1 METIKVKFATDD
13 LSTVEVKTDSYLLD
27 ALLERNLDVKQ
38 LCSRR
43 GLCATCHVYV
53 DKNPGNLT
61 PPTPRETLTLAV
73 LTSARANSRLS
84 CQARVIGDGVEVSLP
99 EGLYIDSFESL
110 EKLIGQRTQVPI
122 LHPVTGDVLVPA
134 NKIIIRS
141 IVEKLEHLNFDIA
154 KVQYSGASENK

>member
-1 METIKVKFATDD
+1 MESVKVKFEAEGLNTIEM
-13 LSTVEVKTDSYLLD
+13 LPEAHLLD
-27 ALLERNLDVKQ
+27 ALLARNIDVKQ

-53 DKNPGNLT
+53 TKNPEHLS
-61 PPTPRETLTLAV
+61 PATPRETLTLAV
-73 LTSARANSRLS
+73 LTGARANSRLS
-84 CQARVIGDGVEVSLP
+84 CQARIIGDGVEVALP
-99 EGLYIDSFESL
+99 DGLYIDSFESL

-141 IVEKLEHLNFDIA
+141 IVEKLEHLNFDID
-154 KVQYSGASENK
+154 KVKYSGA

>member
-1 METIKVKFATDD
+1 METIKVQFEQAGLQTIE
-13 LSTVEVKTDSYLLD
+13 LTPESYLID
-27 ALLERNLDVKQ
+27 ALLARDLDVKQ
-38 LCSRR
+38 LCNRR

-53 DKNPGNLT
+53 TKNPQNLT
-61 PPTPRETLTLAV
+61 PPTPKETLTLAV
-73 LTSARANSRLS
+73 LTGARANSRLS

-141 IVEKLEHLNFDIA
+141 IVEKLEHLNFDID
-154 KVQYSGASENK
+154 KVKYTDA

>member
-1 METIKVKFATDD
+1 MESIKVKFEDEGLRTIE
-13 LSTVEVKTDSYLLD
+13 LQPESHLID
-27 ALLERNLDVKQ
+27 ALLARDIDVKQ

-53 DKNPGNLT
+53 TKNPQNLT

-73 LTSARANSRLS
+73 LTGARANSRLS
-84 CQARVIGDGVEVSLP
+84 CQARVIGDGVEVALP
-99 EGLYIDSFESL
+99 EGLYVDSFESL

-154 KVQYSGASENK
+154 KVQYTDART